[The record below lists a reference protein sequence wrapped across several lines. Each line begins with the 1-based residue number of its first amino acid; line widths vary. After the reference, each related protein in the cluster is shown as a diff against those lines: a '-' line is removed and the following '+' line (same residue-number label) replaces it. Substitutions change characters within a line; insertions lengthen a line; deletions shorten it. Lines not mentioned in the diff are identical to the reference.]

1 MNARTIAGRG
11 GLFLLFLMVSFA
23 PAASQAPK
31 GIAALYSKTEVQIP
45 MRDGAKLFTAI
56 YAPRDQSRKYPFL
69 LTRTPYSIVPYGE
82 AFYRETLGPSPQF
95 VAEGFIF
102 VYQDA
107 RGRNKSEGEFQQVR
121 PHVPVKRGP
130 TDVDESTDTYDTIE
144 WLLRNVPNNNGRAG
158 MIGISQPG
166 FHVAAGMIDTH
177 PALVAASPQAPTAD
191 YYLGDD
197 DYHNGAF
204 MLAAN
209 FWFYSAFLPRK
220 GGPSL
225 PRIRRD
231 FDVGT
236 PDGYDFFLKMGPL
249 AEVNQKYFKGESD
262 YWQEVID
269 HPNYDAFWQKRSLW
283 KHMKN
288 VRCAVLNVGG
298 WFDAEDPIGPF
309 HIYRAVEKSNPG
321 IVNAIVMGP
330 WSHGGW
336 ARGEGARLGNL
347 DFGSKTALFFQEQI
361 QFPFFMHYLK
371 DAKGELPEAW
381 MFLTGKNEW
390 RKLGEWPPK
399 GLAAKTFYLSAGGA
413 LRTEPPAEARAWD
426 EYISDPNRPVPYVGY
441 TATGMNGDYMT
452 EDQRFAAQRPDVLVY
467 QTEPLDEELTIAG
480 PIRVGL
486 TVSTSGTDSD
496 FVVKVI
502 DVYPG
507 NYPTPKP
514 APGERLPSNAVLMG
528 GYQQLVRGEPF
539 RAKFRKGFEKPVA
552 MIPNRAA
559 EIDFEMPDVYHTF
572 RKGHRVMVQVQ
583 SSWFP
588 LTDRNPQTFME
599 IPKAK
604 PEDFRKAVQRVYRS
618 KRQHSSITVQ
628 VQGGATK
635 E

>member
-452 EDQRFAAQRPDVLVY
+452 EDQRFAAQRPDVLLRDVHDHAQVLERQARHDRPAGRDRLAELDVPGDDDAGVGRHDGRVADAFARLEKGSLWLY
-467 QTEPLDEELTIAG
+467 GAYIEEYSHGGLSQHAPRRPRQLLLHAHELRKLAQATETGGKAIVALRMYFKQAL
-480 PIRVGL
+480 
-486 TVSTSGTDSD
+486 
-496 FVVKVI
+496 VKVEI
-502 DVYPG
+502 ALASGKKQFDKREDIKRREQ
-507 NYPTPKP
+507 NQE
-514 APGERLPSNAVLMG
+514 ARRAV
-528 GYQQLVRGEPF
+528 
-539 RAKFRKGFEKPVA
+539 KFR
-552 MIPNRAA
+552 R
-559 EIDFEMPDVYHTF
+559 
-572 RKGHRVMVQVQ
+572 
-583 SSWFP
+583 
-588 LTDRNPQTFME
+588 
-599 IPKAK
+599 
-604 PEDFRKAVQRVYRS
+604 
-618 KRQHSSITVQ
+618 
-628 VQGGATK
+628 
-635 E
+635 